1 MKKVLYID
9 APFGISGDMLVAA
22 LLDMGADYEHL
33 QEILASLKLKGFAAK
48 VSRVK
53 KSGIEMCD
61 FFVELDAE
69 HENHDHDMAY
79 LHGSATN
86 QMAERQ
92 YGCDREHNHEHEHHH
107 HEHEHVGAEARH
119 GHEEHHHHHEH
130 RGMAEIRSIIKESK
144 MSPKAQ
150 AMALRIFE
158 VLARAEAKA
167 HGTDI
172 EHVHF
177 HEVGAVDSIVDV
189 VSIAVCMES
198 LAIDD
203 VAVGTLTDGHGTI
216 RCQHGLMAVPVPAVT
231 HIVEDNHLRLR
242 IEDIEGELVTPTGAA
257 AVAALKTMD
266 GFPTACKLACSGM
279 GAGKREYQIPTFLRL
294 LLLEA
299 GEEGCGDEIVKIE
312 TNLDDLNGE
321 AMAQVQELLFGAGA
335 LDVFFTPI
343 YMKKNRP
350 AYMLTVLCKPP
361 YQDKMT
367 KLIFAHTTSIGVR
380 YERMKR
386 TVMQRRELSGMVKSV
401 EVSAKECRYD
411 DIVRLYPEYESI
423 HKLLETYGTDYA
435 TAYEL
440 IRNHVGDK

>member
-33 QEILASLKLKGFAAK
+33 QDVLASLKLKGFATK
-48 VSRVK
+48 ISRVK

-61 FFVELDAE
+61 FLVKLDAE

-79 LHGSATN
+79 LHGSAAS
-86 QMAERQ
+86 QMV
-92 YGCDREHNHEHEHHH
+92 EHQHDHEHEHHH
-107 HEHEHVGAEARH
+107 AHAEAHH
-119 GHEEHHHHHEH
+119 GHGEHHHHEH
-130 RGMAEIRSIIKESK
+130 RGMAEIRSIIKESQ

-150 AMALRIFE
+150 AIALRIFE

-177 HEVGAVDSIVDV
+177 HEVGAVDSIVDI

-242 IEDIEGELVTPTGAA
+242 IDDIEGELVTPTGAA

-266 GFPTACKLACSGM
+266 GFPTGYKLARSGM
-279 GAGKREYQIPTFLRL
+279 GAGKRAYQIPTFLRL

-350 AYMLTVLCKPP
+350 AYMLAVLCKPP

-423 HKLLETYGTDYA
+423 HKLLEAYGTDYA

-440 IRNHVGDK
+440 IRNHVEDK

>member
-1 MKKVLYID
+1 
-9 APFGISGDMLVAA
+9 
-22 LLDMGADYEHL
+22 
-33 QEILASLKLKGFAAK
+33 
-48 VSRVK
+48 
-53 KSGIEMCD
+53 
-61 FFVELDAE
+61 
-69 HENHDHDMAY
+69 
-79 LHGSATN
+79 
-86 QMAERQ
+86 
-92 YGCDREHNHEHEHHH
+92 
-107 HEHEHVGAEARH
+107 
-119 GHEEHHHHHEH
+119 
-130 RGMAEIRSIIKESK
+130 MAEIRSIIKESQ
-144 MSPKAQ
+144 MSSKAQ
-150 AMALRIFE
+150 TIAMRIFE

-177 HEVGAVDSIVDV
+177 HEVGAVDSIVDI

-216 RCQHGLMAVPVPAVT
+216 RCQHGLIAVPVPAVT
-231 HIVEDNHLRLR
+231 HIVEDNHLRLS
-242 IEDIEGELVTPTGAA
+242 IADIEGELVTPTGAA

-266 GFPTACKLACSGM
+266 GFPTGCKLACSGM

-343 YMKKNRP
+343 YMKKSRP

-401 EVSAKECRYD
+401 EVSAKECRYG

-423 HKLLETYGTDYA
+423 RKLLEAYGTDYA
-435 TAYEL
+435 AAYEL
-440 IRNHVGDK
+440 IRNHVEDK